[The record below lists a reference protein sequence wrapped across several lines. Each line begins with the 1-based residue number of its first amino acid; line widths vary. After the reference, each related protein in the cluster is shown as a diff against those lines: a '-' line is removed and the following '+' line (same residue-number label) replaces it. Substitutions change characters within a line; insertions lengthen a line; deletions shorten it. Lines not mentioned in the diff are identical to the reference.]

1 VRLLYIS
8 TGAVPSR
15 WAHSFQSMK
24 MAEALSRQ
32 VSDLE
37 LLTTGSLLHSPI
49 HDVPLRTWYG
59 LRDSFRVV
67 RLPVH
72 WRLRDPFITRVSNP
86 RFDRAAVAYARWHRP
101 DLVVARSPEA
111 GIGCARAGIPTIL
124 EYHSVHKVGVHQP
137 AFDPIAAIAQR
148 NSLLGLVTVTEY
160 LREQYAGLGVP
171 EDKLMVWPDAVDP
184 AVFDQAPSRVEA
196 RRSFGLPE
204 DAPVA
209 VYCGHFYPEK
219 GVDHL
224 IDAAAKAPEVTFC
237 LVGGTPKDT
246 ARLRGLAAAARNVRF
261 EGFVPNR
268 LVPSYLSAA
277 NLVVIPSS
285 GRFEH
290 ARAASPLKLFESM
303 AAGRPIVATRV
314 PALETWLQ
322 HRENAW
328 LVDPDSGGALAEG
341 VLALTRDEELSRRL
355 ADQARLDVA
364 PYTWERRAREI
375 LARFAGGKSMHGAG
389 A

>member
-1 VRLLYIS
+1 VRLLYVS
-8 TGAVPSR
+8 TGCVPSR
-15 WAHSFQSMK
+15 WAHSFQTMK

-32 VSDLE
+32 VSALE
-37 LLTTGSLLHSPI
+37 LVTTGSLLRSPI

-59 LRDSFRVV
+59 LRDTFRVV

-72 WRLRDPFITRVSNP
+72 WRVRDPFITRVSNP

-111 GIGCARAGIPTIL
+111 AIGCARAGIPTIL
-124 EYHSVHKVGVHQP
+124 EYHGTHEAGVDQP
-137 AFDPIAAIAQR
+137 LFDRIAALAQR
-148 NSLLGLVTVTEY
+148 ESLLGLVTVTEY
-160 LREQYAGLGVP
+160 LREQYAGLGFP
-171 EDKLMVWPDAVDP
+171 ENKLMVWPDAVDP
-184 AVFDQAPSRVEA
+184 SVFDQAPSRIEA

-204 DAPVA
+204 DAAVA

-219 GVDHL
+219 GVDTL
-224 IDAAAKAPEVTFC
+224 IEAAHKAPEVIFC

-246 ARLRGLAAAARNVRF
+246 ARLRGLAASARNVRF
-261 EGFVPNR
+261 EGFVPNG
-268 LVPSYLSAA
+268 LVPAYLSAA
-277 NLVVIPSS
+277 DVVVIPSS

-290 ARAASPLKLFESM
+290 ALAASPLKLFESM

-314 PALETWLQ
+314 PALEAWLQ
-322 HRENAW
+322 HEENAW
-328 LVDPDSGGALAEG
+328 LVEPDSGGALADG
-341 VLALTRDEELSRRL
+341 VLALTRDEEVSRRL

-375 LARFAGGKSMHGAG
+375 LERFVGGTGE
-389 A
+389 